1 MRYLAN
7 ISAKYLVEFLLPGM
21 DPEIQK
27 KFEEQDRKLEQI
39 FLSVEKMRRYFLW
52 TLIISIA
59 VIVLPLIGLL
69 IVIPQ
74 FLSLYS
80 GANLGL

>member
-1 MRYLAN
+1 
-7 ISAKYLVEFLLPGM
+7 M
-21 DPEIQK
+21 DQEILQK
-27 KFEEQDRKLEQI
+27 FDEQQKKLEQVYQ
-39 FLSVEKMRRYFLW
+39 SVERMRKYFLW
-52 TLIISIA
+52 TLIISVV

-69 IVIPQ
+69 LVIPQ